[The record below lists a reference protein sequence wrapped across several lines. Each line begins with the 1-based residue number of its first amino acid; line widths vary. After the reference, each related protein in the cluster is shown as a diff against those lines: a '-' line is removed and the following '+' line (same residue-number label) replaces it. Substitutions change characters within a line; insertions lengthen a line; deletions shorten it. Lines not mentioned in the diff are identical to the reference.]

1 MDATAEDSAAA
12 GEAGA
17 EEKKKVQIEYVQ
29 QTNLTCSYIEEIV
42 DIADP
47 NMAEFNAIF
56 TRFKVLPSTPW
67 LTHRTWVAPRL
78 EGTTHRR

>member
-1 MDATAEDSAAA
+1 MEVDATAEDGAAA

-17 EEKKKVQIEYVQ
+17 EEKKKVQIEYVRKP
-29 QTNLTCSYIEEIV
+29 NLTCSYIEEIV

-56 TRFKVLPSTPW
+56 TRFKVLPLTPS
-67 LTHRTWVAPRL
+67 LYLQMH
-78 EGTTHRR
+78 G